1 MLNIT
6 EFAHY
11 LCFLDVAPLARF
23 ALIILFESLVE
34 LPQHEVASL
43 APEDRLDLLHAK
55 LMLNLLI
62 GRQEVKHL
70 RITQSKTFLQHL
82 SQCLII
88 QVYVFGVGF
97 LYFRAQS
104 WRH

>member
-1 MLNIT
+1 LLNIA

-43 APEDRLDLLHAK
+43 APED
-55 LMLNLLI
+55 
-62 GRQEVKHL
+62 
-70 RITQSKTFLQHL
+70 
-82 SQCLII
+82 
-88 QVYVFGVGF
+88 
-97 LYFRAQS
+97 
-104 WRH
+104 